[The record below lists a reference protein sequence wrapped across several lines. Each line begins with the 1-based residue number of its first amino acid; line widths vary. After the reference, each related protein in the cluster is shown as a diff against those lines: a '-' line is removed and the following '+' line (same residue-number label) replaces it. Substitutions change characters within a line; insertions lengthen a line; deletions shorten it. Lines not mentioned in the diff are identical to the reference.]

1 MEHLRGQEK
10 TNKLINVPLESRI
23 KKNAGVEKKMQGP
36 YILLEK
42 FKVQL
47 CMINM
52 YVRPNGQFIKAT
64 AVTSKSEKWF
74 DGDNVE
80 DIENVKDV
88 VLNENSCRTKV
99 KCSFCEQLLNHS
111 KKMSVT
117 DIINKVAAKI
127 AFLDEPIKVSVF
139 VFNSSFNHGI
149 YAKDVLVTSGM
160 LLSDGGGRANEK

>member
-42 FKVQL
+42 FK
-47 CMINM
+47 N
-52 YVRPNGQFIKAT
+52 IK
-64 AVTSKSEKWF
+64 

-88 VLNENSCRTKV
+88 VLNENSLMVVEEPMKNKNYMQHTSYGPNNAV
-99 KCSFCEQLLNHS
+99 QLMAFPDDYEN
-111 KKMSVT
+111 
-117 DIINKVAAKI
+117 I
-127 AFLDEPIKVSVF
+127 AL
-139 VFNSSFNHGI
+139 
-149 YAKDVLVTSGM
+149 
-160 LLSDGGGRANEK
+160 

>member
-42 FKVQL
+42 FKK
-47 CMINM
+47 
-52 YVRPNGQFIKAT
+52 NGLVYQHLKNIK
-64 AVTSKSEKWF
+64 

-127 AFLDEPIKVSVF
+127 AFLDEPIKVSGPDYF
-139 VFNSSFNHGI
+139 R
-149 YAKDVLVTSGM
+149 K
-160 LLSDGGGRANEK
+160 E

>member
-1 MEHLRGQEK
+1 MDNSSKLQLLLQNQKNGLVYQHLK
-10 TNKLINVPLESRI
+10 NI
-23 KKNAGVEKKMQGP
+23 K
-36 YILLEK
+36 
-42 FKVQL
+42 
-47 CMINM
+47 
-52 YVRPNGQFIKAT
+52 
-64 AVTSKSEKWF
+64 